1 MDDSRRNLLGA
12 AVGGW
17 LAAMLPG
24 ARAQEPSAP
33 AAPPAGAPRLLP
45 DEAIRLWPGNPPDAL
60 PAAVFDGEQVV
71 RHGAVTG
78 VVAPRLHVY
87 RPATPNGAAAL
98 VIAGGGYE
106 RVELAHESGPVCR
119 WLASRGVIAFELVYR
134 LPEQGW
140 VRTAPLQDGQRAM
153 RVIRSRAQRDGF
165 DPNRIAILG
174 FSAGGHLAGMTAFD
188 PNARRYPEA
197 DGIDR
202 LSARPN
208 LAALLYPVLT
218 LLPPFDRTRSH
229 RHLLG
234 DTPLPGTAESLSP
247 VLRIDANAPRTFLA
261 QAVDDPVVPVDN
273 VLLAHTA
280 LRNARV
286 PAALHVY
293 QTGGHGWALGTPDS
307 EPASWPG
314 LFERWARSHRWFG

>member
-1 MDDSRRNLLGA
+1 M
-12 AVGGW
+12 
-17 LAAMLPG
+17 
-24 ARAQEPSAP
+24 
-33 AAPPAGAPRLLP
+33 P

-60 PAAVFDGEQVV
+60 PGAVFDGEQVV

>member
-1 MDDSRRNLLGA
+1 MDDTRRNLLGA
-12 AVGGW
+12 AVGGT
-17 LAAMLPG
+17 LGALLPAA
-24 ARAQEPSAP
+24 ARAQEPAKEAAT
-33 AAPPAGAPRLLP
+33 AAPPRLLP
-45 DEAIRLWPGNPPDAL
+45 DEAIRLWRDLPPDPL
-60 PAAVFDGEQVV
+60 PDMNLDGERVI
-71 RHGAVTG
+71 RRGAVIG

-106 RVELAHESGPVCR
+106 CVELAHESGPVCR
-119 WLASRGVIAFELVYR
+119 WLASLGVTAYELVYR

-140 VRTAPLQDGQRAM
+140 QRGAPLQDGQRAM
-153 RVIRSRAQRDGF
+153 RVIRSRAQRDGI
-165 DPNRIAILG
+165 DPARIAILG

-188 PNARRYPEA
+188 PNARRYPET
-197 DGIDR
+197 DGADR

-208 LAALLYPVLT
+208 LAALMYPVLT
-218 LLPPFDRTRSH
+218 LLPPFDHTRSH

-234 DTPLPGTAESLSP
+234 DAPSTGAAEALSP

-261 QAVDDPVVPVDN
+261 QALDDPIVPVDN

-293 QTGGHGWALGTPDS
+293 QSGGHGWSLGVPDS
-307 EPASWPG
+307 EPASWPK
-314 LFERWARSHRWFG
+314 LFARWARTNRWFG